1 MPDRCCSVGGGDIMR
16 DISLSHDA
24 DITPASVLNL
34 LGLKYIASG
43 LELKLIIRSTQF
55 KLNMFPLLHCNLL
68 YSHLPFMVFKNK
80 IILIWTPSDFSHFHK
95 QHKQYSIEKEKVT
108 WKKGHFGIFEKMI
121 GIFSCFTFG
130 KCLTLIFCHPVEE
143 KKCLFIVDDCYIKRI
158 CFKILNTVD
167 KLGKRAFLHFIFYAL
182 KLWFCWRIKWGITD
196 LSPQKFLIFSVL
208 ICAG

>member
-1 MPDRCCSVGGGDIMR
+1 MMLDSKAPTKDAFVCGSMPDRCCSVGGGDIMR

-108 WKKGHFGIFEKMI
+108 
-121 GIFSCFTFG
+121 
-130 KCLTLIFCHPVEE
+130 
-143 KKCLFIVDDCYIKRI
+143 
-158 CFKILNTVD
+158 
-167 KLGKRAFLHFIFYAL
+167 
-182 KLWFCWRIKWGITD
+182 
-196 LSPQKFLIFSVL
+196 
-208 ICAG
+208 